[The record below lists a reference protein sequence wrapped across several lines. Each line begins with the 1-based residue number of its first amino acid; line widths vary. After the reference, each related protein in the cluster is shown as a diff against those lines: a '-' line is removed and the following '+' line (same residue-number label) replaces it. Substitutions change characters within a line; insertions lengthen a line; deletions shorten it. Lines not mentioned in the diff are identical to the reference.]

1 MPLYKWYAS
10 IKKAALALLFV
21 FGMPSSS
28 FSCSLIGL
36 QHEVKFHFNESTL
49 GKDEAVALAK
59 WFMRQSDVRP
69 YEEIDI
75 VSMYPKGSKKL
86 AEISKIRIQN
96 ISKIIDSMNTEGIFV
111 VSTSVE
117 GQQEGVGP
125 VGYVYNEV
133 LVVMSPSCTRT
144 GTCCGISIR

>member
-1 MPLYKWYAS
+1 MFKLYAS
-10 IKKAALALLFV
+10 IKKAASVLLFV
-21 FGMPSSS
+21 FGIPTSS

-36 QHEVKFHFNESTL
+36 QHEVKFHFDESTL
-49 GKDEAVALAK
+49 GKDEEVALAK
-59 WFMRQSDVRP
+59 WFMRQRAVRP

-75 VSMYPKGSKKL
+75 FSMYPKGSKKL

-111 VSTSVE
+111 GSTLGE
-117 GQQEGVGP
+117 GQQEESGP

-133 LVVMSPSCTRT
+133 LVVMSHSCTRT
-144 GTCCGISIR
+144 GTCCTINIT